1 MILLVEQQ
9 RKAVAELC
17 RRFGVRRLDIFGSA
31 ATGAFQETTS
41 DLDFIADFADRSAGY
56 ADRYL
61 AFADALEA
69 LFGRRVDLMTERSI
83 RNPYFRRSVDATR
96 ETLYDG
102 RDQEAAA

>member
-1 MILLVEQQ
+1 VIPLVEE
-9 RKAVAELC
+9 RKSELAELC
-17 RRFGVRRLDIFGSA
+17 RTFGVRRLELFGSA
-31 ATGAFQETTS
+31 AAGAFREETS

-69 LFGRRVDLMTERSI
+69 LFGRSVDVMTERSI

-96 ETLYDG
+96 ELIYDG
-102 RDQEAAA
+102 SIQEAAA